1 MTFSVII
8 PVYNVENYLH
18 ECVDSI
24 VNQTCQDFELIL
36 IDNGSTDNSGK
47 ICDEYAAK
55 YPNVRVKHLMPNIM
69 ASGARNEG
77 QALAKGDYIL
87 FIDSDDYYI
96 DNKVFEKLKEK
107 TLNNPDVVL
116 FNHVDFFEKTGTFGK
131 KLYNMD
137 VVTEGRPAVD
147 ICNELI
153 DKDSYYNSA
162 WSKAIKRSILEDND
176 IHFTPGLTVED
187 NDWYFRVVLHLK
199 SIAIVNEPVY
209 VYRRRT
215 SGSITSSG
223 TIKNIIDCLNVI
235 EKWLGIIEKEKS
247 NPNSEII
254 LHSLS
259 KQYCNYLI
267 GYSSQSRDK
276 NCDRRF
282 KQYSFLLNHTN
293 TPRVVTFRKVYRL
306 FGLNGI
312 LWMLKVY
319 KKVR

>member
-36 IDNGSTDNSGK
+36 IDNGSTDSSGK

-77 QALAKGDYIL
+77 QALAKGEYIL

-107 TLNNPDVVL
+107 TLTNPDVVL
-116 FNHVDFFEKTGTFGK
+116 FNHMNFFEKTGTYGK

-137 VVTEGRPAVD
+137 VDTEGRSAVD

-162 WSKAIKRSILEDND
+162 WSKAIKRSILVDND

-187 NDWYFRVVLHLK
+187 NDWYYRVVLHLK
-199 SIAIVNEPVY
+199 SIAIVNESLY

-223 TIKNIIDCLNVI
+223 TIKNTIDCLDVI
-235 EKWLGIIEKEKS
+235 EKWTRIIDKEKE
-247 NPNSEII
+247 NPNSDII
-254 LHSLS
+254 LRSLS

-267 GYSSQSRDK
+267 SYASLKRDK
-276 NCDRRF
+276 DCDRRF
-282 KQYSFLLNHTN
+282 RHYSYLLNYTK
-293 TPRVVTFRKVYRL
+293 TQRVVIFRKIYKLV
-306 FGLNGI
+306 GLNGI
-312 LWMLKVY
+312 LWILNTY

>member
-8 PVYNVENYLH
+8 PVYNVENYLR

-36 IDNGSTDNSGK
+36 IDNGSTDSSGK
-47 ICDEYAAK
+47 ICDEYASK

-77 QALAKGDYIL
+77 QAMAEGDYIL

-96 DNKVFEKLKEK
+96 DNKVFEKLKTK
-107 TLNNPDVVL
+107 STSNPDVIL
-116 FNHVDFFEKTGTFGK
+116 FNHVDYFEKTGTYGK

-137 VVTEGRPAVD
+137 VETEGKSAVD
-147 ICNELI
+147 VCNELI
-153 DKDSYYNSA
+153 NKDSYYNSA

-187 NDWYFRVVLHLK
+187 NDWYYRVVLHLK
-199 SIAIVNEPVY
+199 TIAIVNEPVY

-223 TIKNIIDCLNVI
+223 TIKNIIDCLDVI
-235 EKWLGIIEKEKS
+235 EKWIGIVEKEKN
-247 NPNSEII
+247 NPNALVI

-267 GYSSQSRDK
+267 GYSSQPRDK
-276 NCDRRF
+276 HCDKRF
-282 KQYSFLLNHTN
+282 RQYSYLLNYTK
-293 TPRVVTFRKVYRL
+293 TSRVVTFRRMYRL

-312 LWMLKVY
+312 LWMLKIY

>member
-36 IDNGSTDNSGK
+36 IDNGSTDSSGK
-47 ICDEYAAK
+47 ICDEYVVK

-107 TLNNPDVVL
+107 SLGNPDAIL
-116 FNHVDFFEKTGTFGK
+116 FNNVEFYEKTETFGK

-137 VVTEGRPAVD
+137 VQTESRTVAE
-147 ICNELI
+147 ICKDLI
-153 DKDSYYNSA
+153 DRDVYSNSA

-187 NDWYFRVVLHLK
+187 NDWYYRVVLQLK
-199 SIAIVNEPVY
+199 SIAIVNEPLY

-215 SGSITSSG
+215 SGSITTTA
-223 TIKNIIDCLNVI
+223 TIKNTIDCLNVI
-235 EKWLGIIEKEKS
+235 EKWIKIVEEEKQ
-247 NPNSEII
+247 NPNTDII
-254 LHSLS
+254 LLSLA

-267 GYSSQSRDK
+267 GYSSLEEDQTCSKRFRD
-276 NCDRRF
+276 
-282 KQYSFLLNHTN
+282 YSYLLNYSKN
-293 TPRVVTFRKVYRL
+293 KRVVIFKRLYKL

-312 LWMLKVY
+312 LFLLRTY
-319 KKVR
+319 KRIK